1 MKPLAFILLCA
12 ALLAVSPVPV
22 FGQDT
27 KQASPVA
34 ATPGDLDA
42 VRQAIRTDKRGL
54 VERNLQLTAEEAK
67 RFWPV
72 YDEYQRDLDKV
83 VQRQNRAVLD
93 YVNTES
99 AMTDGNAKRIARE
112 VLKADMDEEKLRE
125 RNFRKVSSVLPA
137 RKAVRYLQ
145 IENKIATVRRY
156 DLAER
161 IALVR

>member
-1 MKPLAFILLCA
+1 MKPLAFLLLCA

-22 FGQDT
+22 FAQDT
-27 KQASPVA
+27 KQASPTA

-42 VRQAIRTDKRGL
+42 LRDAMRHDRRGL
-54 VERNLQLTAEEAK
+54 VERNLQLTTEEAK

-72 YDEYQRDLDKV
+72 YDAYLRELEVIVKRH
-83 VQRQNRAVLD
+83 NRAVLD

-99 AMTDGNAKRIARE
+99 TMTDGNARRIARE
-112 VLKADMDEEKLRE
+112 VLAADIDESKLRE
-125 RNFRKVSSVLPA
+125 RMFRKVLGVLPP

-145 IENKIATVRRY
+145 IENKIDTIERY
-156 DLAER
+156 DVAER